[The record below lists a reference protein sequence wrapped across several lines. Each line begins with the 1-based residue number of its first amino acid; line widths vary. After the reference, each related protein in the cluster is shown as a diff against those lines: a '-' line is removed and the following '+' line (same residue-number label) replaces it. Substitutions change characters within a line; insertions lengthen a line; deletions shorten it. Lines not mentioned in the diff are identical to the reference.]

1 MPSPPINAGDRL
13 FRRLALALSSIVVII
28 LVMIGI
34 FLVKM
39 SWPALEA
46 YGINFISSTAWDPV
60 RSHYG
65 AAPFIYGTLVS
76 SFLALSIAVPLSI
89 AVALFLTELAPA
101 RVAAVIG
108 FMVEMLAAIPS
119 VVYGLWGIFF
129 LAPLL
134 RTYVQPFLSKYFGWS
149 FLFQGAPYGIGM
161 MAASLILAIMV
172 TPTITAICRE
182 VFRAVPDI
190 QREAALGLGATKWE
204 MIRLAVI
211 KSSWS
216 GVFGASILGLG
227 RALGETMAVT
237 MLIGNRN
244 EISTSLFAPGQ
255 TMASIIAN
263 EYAEAGSGIHIAA
276 LGYVGL
282 VLFLVSFIVN
292 GIARRVV
299 RRLQKSGAGK

>member
-1 MPSPPINAGDRL
+1 VTL
-13 FRRLALALSSIVVII
+13 LLSSVIVII
-28 LVMIGI
+28 LVMIGV
-34 FLVKM
+34 FLVKLA
-39 SWPALEA
+39 WPAIHA
-46 YGINFISSTAWDPV
+46 YGINFIMSTAWDPV
-60 RSHYG
+60 RAHYG
-65 AAPFIYGTLVS
+65 AGPFIYGTLVS
-76 SFLALSIAVPLSI
+76 SFLALLIAVPLSI

-101 RVAAVIG
+101 RLAAVIG

-119 VVYGLWGIFF
+119 VVYGLWGIYF

-134 RTYVQPFLSKYFGWS
+134 RTYVQPFFGKYLGWS

-182 VFRAVPDI
+182 VFRAVPEI

-244 EISTSLFAPGQ
+244 EISGSLFAPGQ

-263 EYAEAGSGIHIAA
+263 EYAEAGSGVHIAA
-276 LGYVGL
+276 LAYVGL
-282 VLFLVSFIVN
+282 ALFLVSFIVN

-299 RRLQKSGAGK
+299 RRLQKSGGGK